1 MAKTTKTTS
10 HLQFKRRIGAPPK
23 EVFRALTRAS
33 LLRDW
38 FCHSAQSDA
47 RKGGRVYFGWSN
59 GYAALGEYTAL
70 EADKKSAFTWL
81 GTKDPGPSRVTIT
94 LSSNGGATDVR
105 VRQTLPGRGAA
116 AQRAGRSL
124 TRLWESGLENLQSLL
139 ETGED
144 LRITRRPMLGINVG
158 DFDADVAA
166 KMGVPA
172 KEGVKLDGV
181 VAEMGAAAAGLKKDD
196 VLVSIGGRRVA
207 GWSSLAPILQR
218 FRAGDKVGVEFFR
231 GPAKR
236 TTTMTLSGRRL
247 PPIPAEPRALAAE
260 LRRIHQGLMG
270 ELREGLQGVSEDHA
284 GRRPAAGEWSAKH
297 VLAHLIAGERDN
309 HGWMAEVLE
318 ADDPVE
324 SPGNVGVRMDAIV
337 DTFGTTA
344 ALLEELERDFAITAR
359 MVEALPR
366 ESAARKADYWKI
378 GHNLL
383 QPEDHVRGHLEQ
395 IRQAVSAAAA
405 G

>member
-1 MAKTTKTTS
+1 MTKTTS
-10 HLQFKRRIGAPPK
+10 HLQFQRRIGAPPK
-23 EVFRALTRAS
+23 EAFRALTRAS

-38 FCHSAQSDA
+38 FCHAAQSDG

-59 GYAALGEYTAL
+59 GYAALGEYTTFD
-70 EADKKSAFTWL
+70 ADKKTAFSWL
-81 GTKDPGPSRVTIT
+81 GKRDPGPSRVTIT
-94 LSSNGGATDVR
+94 LSSNGGATDVL

-124 TRLWESGLENLQSLL
+124 TRLWQSGLENLQSLL

-144 LRITRRPMLGINVG
+144 LRYTRRPMLGIVLG
-158 DFDADVAA
+158 DFNADVAA

-172 KEGVKLDGV
+172 KEGVKLDGLV
-181 VAEMGAAAAGLKKDD
+181 PGMGAAAAGLEKDD
-196 VLVSIGGRRVA
+196 VLVSIGSRRVV
-207 GWSSLAPILQR
+207 GGSSLAPILQR
-218 FRAGDKVGVEFFR
+218 FRSGDEVAVEFFR

-247 PPIPAEPRALAAE
+247 PPIPAEPAALAAE
-260 LRRIHQGLMG
+260 LRRIYRGLMG
-270 ELREGLQGVSEDHA
+270 ELEDCLRGVSEEHA
-284 GRRPAAGEWSAKH
+284 GRRPALGEWSAKH

-309 HGWMAEVLE
+309 HGWIAEVLQ

-324 SPGNVGVRMDAIV
+324 FPGNVAVRMDALV
-337 DTFGTTA
+337 ETFGTTA
-344 ALLEELERDFAITAR
+344 ALLEELARDFAITAR
-359 MVEALPR
+359 MVEALPP
-366 ESAARKADYWKI
+366 ESTARKADYWKI

-383 QPEDHVRGHLEQ
+383 QPEDHVRGHLDQ
-395 IRQAVSAAAA
+395 IRAAVAAAAA